1 MYTFSQGQVF
11 IIFFIIGLI
20 IGVIFDIFRAFRKVF
35 KTSDF
40 MIYIEDIVFM
50 AIVGILIVNNLILV
64 NNGEIRFF
72 IILAI
77 LFGTTFYFISISRL
91 CLKIFQIFMKIIKKI
106 LFFPLFFKKL
116 FKERKDFEE

>member
-11 IIFFIIGLI
+11 IIFLIVGLI
-20 IGVIFDIFRAFRKVF
+20 IGIIFDFFRAVRKVF

-40 MIYIEDIVFM
+40 VTYIEDIIFM
-50 AIVGILIVNNLILV
+50 AIIGILIVNNLILV

-77 LFGTTFYFISISRL
+77 LFGTTLYFMTISRI
-91 CLKIFQIFMKIIKKI
+91 CLKMFQILVSVIKKI

-116 FKERKDFEE
+116 FKKRKDFEE

>member
-11 IIFFIIGLI
+11 IIFLIIGLI
-20 IGVIFDIFRAFRKVF
+20 IGIIFDFSRASRKVF

-40 MIYIEDIVFM
+40 LTYIEDIIFM
-50 AIVGILIVNNLILV
+50 AIAGILVVNNLILI

-77 LFGTTFYFISISRL
+77 LFGTTLYFITISRIF
-91 CLKIFQIFMKIIKKI
+91 LKIFQFFMKIIKKI
-106 LFFPLFFKKL
+106 LFFPVFFKKIL
-116 FKERKDFEE
+116 NKKKDFGG